1 MTQRPAPEE
10 FAPYYARYIDAV
22 PEGDLIETLE
32 MQLSETVALLAAL
45 REERARFRY
54 AEGKWTLAE
63 VVGHINDTER
73 VFAHRALRIA
83 RGDTTPLP
91 GFDQDLFASNSPAAH
106 MRLRDLEEEFA
117 AVRRASIT
125 LVRHFDEAAWDRRG
139 TASNNPVS
147 VRALAW
153 MIAGHQIHHVNVLR
167 ERYL

>member
-1 MTQRPAPEE
+1 MTQRPTPDE
-10 FAPYYARYIDAV
+10 FAPYYAQYIDAV

-45 REERARFRY
+45 PEERARFRY
-54 AEGKWTLAE
+54 TEGKWTLAE

-73 VFAHRALRIA
+73 VFAYRALRIA

-91 GFDQDLFASNSPAAH
+91 GFDQDLFAGHSPAAH
-106 MRLRDLEEEFA
+106 MRLRDLEEELA

-125 LVRHFDEAAWDRRG
+125 LVRHFDESAWDRRG
-139 TASNNPVS
+139 TASNNPVT

-153 MIAGHQIHHVNVLR
+153 MIAGHQIHHVSILR